1 MKIYEEGMLCKHF
14 KGTDLLE
21 KNIYRIIGL
30 GVEGK
35 DIDGNAIT
43 YTGDGVLSEA
53 HDLVVYSNVF
63 QDNKLFA
70 REYAD
75 ISSELS
81 EEKSI
86 MFNQKIRV
94 QPLTQEEI
102 AMVTSPDFIEAKK
115 KAVEEKY
122 KQR

>member
-35 DIDGNAIT
+35 DIDGSAIT